1 MVSLI
6 MAYSF
11 TEPDENDVDSDTSSV
26 TSDEHK
32 KHLPVMVPV
41 ADVLNHVSK
50 NNAKLVF
57 GESELRMVATRN
69 IKQVCA
75 MLFSQQL
82 LGFSFYIVT

>member
-57 GESELRMVATRN
+57 GILKTGMRFCSSQSRRLGVLLLCM
-69 IKQVCA
+69 KQLV
-75 MLFSQQL
+75 FSHP
-82 LGFSFYIVT
+82 I